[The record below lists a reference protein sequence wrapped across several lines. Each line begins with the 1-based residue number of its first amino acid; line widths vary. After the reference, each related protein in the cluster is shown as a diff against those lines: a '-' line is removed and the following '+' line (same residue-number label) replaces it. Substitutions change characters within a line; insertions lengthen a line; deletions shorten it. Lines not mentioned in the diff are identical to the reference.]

1 MQIAGPSTAH
11 ERKSRVLNFRIPPS
25 VEAQLSAA
33 LDPGAGVTSPDQAAR
48 KILLEALAER
58 EQERRLSA
66 LSVDNVR
73 RWEVYTGDAATV
85 LRKLPPK
92 ICRTCVTSPPY
103 WHQRNYGHPDQI
115 GQERTPERYINR
127 LADVFEEVHRV
138 LTDDGTLWVAV
149 DDSYWKKQLV
159 GAPWRLAFEL
169 QRRGWFWR
177 SEIVWS
183 KSSTPEAAKDRP
195 TRAHEAV
202 LLFSKRRATY
212 FYNYEAILEPH
223 DNPWAI
229 DCIKKARQSGFTGRP
244 RNDPFLS
251 KEERRKN
258 GQPGITRAEYGALM
272 NPNGKNKRDVWSI
285 PSEKFKGLH
294 SAVMPVRL
302 AELCALATSQPGDL
316 VLDPFCGAATTGVAA
331 LKNGRRFIGIDLV
344 LRFVQMAEDRLAEV
358 VVSRDRTAV
367 LPPTPGA
374 ALPVS
379 QM

>member
-1 MQIAGPSTAH
+1 
-11 ERKSRVLNFRIPPS
+11 
-25 VEAQLSAA
+25 
-33 LDPGAGVTSPDQAAR
+33 
-48 KILLEALAER
+48 
-58 EQERRLSA
+58 
-66 LSVDNVR
+66 
-73 RWEVYTGDAATV
+73 
-85 LRKLPPK
+85 
-92 ICRTCVTSPPY
+92 
-103 WHQRNYGHPDQI
+103 
-115 GQERTPERYINR
+115 
-127 LADVFEEVHRV
+127 
-138 LTDDGTLWVAV
+138 
-149 DDSYWKKQLV
+149 
-159 GAPWRLAFEL
+159 
-169 QRRGWFWR
+169 
-177 SEIVWS
+177 
-183 KSSTPEAAKDRP
+183 
-195 TRAHEAV
+195 

>member
-1 MQIAGPSTAH
+1 MQIAGPSSAH

-66 LSVDNVR
+66 LSVGNVR

-159 GAPWRLAFEL
+159 GVPWRLAFEL

-177 SEIVWS
+177 SEIVWA
-183 KSSTPEAAKDRP
+183 KASTPEACKDRP

-202 LLFSKRRATY
+202 LLFSKRRAGY
-212 FYNYEAILEPH
+212 CYDYQAILEPH

-229 DCIKKARQSGFTGRP
+229 DCIHKAQESRLTGRP

-251 KEERRKN
+251 KAERRN
-258 GQPGITRAEYGALM
+258 SGQHGITRAEYGALM

-379 QM
+379 KM